1 MKKFI
6 AITALAA
13 LALGAQA
20 QTAVQKSLVKSFN
33 LNGAKQVLVDVK
45 NATINIKQSDEEV
58 MKVQTDV
65 TLKNGTEA
73 LYDQLS
79 KAGRYNLSLS
89 AESPAATL
97 TAAARP
103 TIKVGGA
110 DLEETVVITVTV
122 PKYVDAQNINGLAF
136 GRKKG
141 GKAATKKTT
150 KRGTR
155 KTTAKK
161 TPAATTK

>member
-1 MKKFI
+1 MNKII
-6 AITALAA
+6 AVAAFAAVALS
-13 LALGAQA
+13 AQA
-20 QTAVQKSLVKSFN
+20 QAQKSLVKSFN

-45 NATINIKQSDEEV
+45 NATIVIKQSDDEV

-65 TLKNGTEA
+65 NLKNGSEA

-103 TIKVGGA
+103 SIKVAGA
-110 DLEETVVITVTV
+110 DLDEEVIITVTV
-122 PKYVDAQNINGLAF
+122 PKYVDAQNINGLAY

-141 GKAATKKTT
+141 GKAAKKATKAKKVTKKAAP
-150 KRGTR
+150 K
-155 KTTAKK
+155 A
-161 TPAATTK
+161 AATK